1 MGRTRNKEPPV
12 QPAALE
18 KPVPAEDRP
27 LRLLLIRS
35 KPGEMPWFAHT
46 VSHMMA
52 PVEIVQVVGVSNAL
66 WRLGQERFDTVL
78 LDLNVTDRR
87 SIEKCRQ
94 QIGEVAQVP
103 VLNLQDEGERAL
115 SQVAARRDRVQD
127 KAGPPPREKPHRVG
141 RLPWQRRPK
150 PADPP
155 RPRTAVAALT

>member
-1 MGRTRNKEPPV
+1 V
-12 QPAALE
+12 QPAA
-18 KPVPAEDRP
+18 PDTPAPADERP
-27 LRLLLIRS
+27 LRLLLIRN

-46 VSHMMA
+46 VRHLMA

-78 LDLNVTDRR
+78 LDLNVEDRLA
-87 SIEKCRQ
+87 IEKCRR

-115 SQVAARRDRVQD
+115 SQAGMKRDQKQD
-127 KAGPPPREKPHRVG
+127 KPAPPPRERPHRVG
-141 RLPWQRRPK
+141 RLPWQRRPR

-155 RPRTAVAALT
+155 GPRTAAGALR

>member
-1 MGRTRNKEPPV
+1 M
-12 QPAALE
+12 QPAASE
-18 KPVPAEDRP
+18 KELPAEDRP

-52 PVEIVQVVGVSNAL
+52 PVEIVQVVGVDNAL

-78 LDLNVTDRR
+78 LDLNVEDRPA
-87 SIEKCRQ
+87 IEKCRQ

-115 SQVAARRDRVQD
+115 SQAAPRRDQAQD
-127 KAGPPPREKPHRVG
+127 KAAPPPREKPHRVG
-141 RLPWQRRPK
+141 RLPWQRRPRTGD
-150 PADPP
+150 AP
-155 RPRTAVAALT
+155 RPRTAVGALR